1 VAWLFYWGEGVEMKQ
16 HTLSAVTVLCL
27 MIVPIAAFA
36 VDINYPDFP
45 DLSDFTLGAN
55 AQLLILFPMIYCN

>member
-1 VAWLFYWGEGVEMKQ
+1 MKQ